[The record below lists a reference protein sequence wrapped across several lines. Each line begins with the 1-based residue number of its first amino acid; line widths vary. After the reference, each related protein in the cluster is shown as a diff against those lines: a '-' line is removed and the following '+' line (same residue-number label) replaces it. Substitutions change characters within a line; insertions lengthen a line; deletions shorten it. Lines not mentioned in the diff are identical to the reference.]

1 MGALSG
7 RSFLKEQDF
16 TQDELLGLLELAS
29 GLKMAAR
36 AGTATPQLSGRSIA
50 LVFEKT
56 STRTRASFEVAAHLE
71 GAHATYLD
79 PSGSQLGHKESIAD
93 TGRVL
98 GRMFDAIVFRGEH
111 QDDVEALASAA
122 GVPVYNGLTNEWH
135 PTQMLADF
143 LTMREA
149 SGKAARDLA
158 YAYVGDC
165 RYNMG
170 CSLLVMGALLGADVR
185 LAGPASLRPPD
196 DVLAVAS
203 ELAGRTGASVTVTE
217 DVRAAV
223 EGVDFVHT
231 DVWVSMGEP
240 KEVWAERAVLLA
252 PYRVDRALLAASGN
266 ADVRFMHCL
275 PAFHDAR
282 TVVGAEVAAATG
294 LEGGLEVTDEVF
306 ESETSVVFE
315 QAENRLHTARALLVA
330 TLGG

>member
-1 MGALSG
+1 
-7 RSFLKEQDF
+7 
-16 TQDELLGLLELAS
+16 
-29 GLKMAAR
+29 MAAHR
-36 AGTATPQLSGRSIA
+36 
-50 LVFEKT
+50 
-56 STRTRASFEVAAHLE
+56 E

-98 GRMFDAIVFRGEH
+98 GRMFDAIVFRGES
-111 QDDVEALASAA
+111 QDDVEALASVA

-143 LTMREA
+143 LTMQEA
-149 SGKAARDLA
+149 TGKAARDLA

-170 CSLLVMGALLGADVR
+170 RSLLVTGALLGADVR
-185 LAGPASLRPPD
+185 LAGPASLQPPG

-203 ELAGRTGASVTVTE
+203 GLAERTGARVTVTE

-223 EGVDFVHT
+223 AGVDVVHT

-240 KEVWAERAVLLA
+240 KEVWAQRAVLLA

-275 PAFHDAR
+275 PGVPRREHGGGR
-282 TVVGAEVAAATG
+282 RGRWRPRGSRGA
-294 LEGGLEVTDEVF
+294 
-306 ESETSVVFE
+306 S
-315 QAENRLHTARALLVA
+315 R
-330 TLGG
+330 